1 MVAVS
6 HEGSLWA
13 RKAPPPPAALRLEG
27 ERKADVCIVGGGFL
41 GMSTAL
47 HLAEAGASVAVLE
60 AGAIGEG
67 GSGRNGGQ
75 VIPGIKKNH
84 KQLTDKFGIDWADR
98 LVALGDGAA
107 DRVYRLI
114 ETHGIEC
121 DLQRNGWLR
130 AAHAEPALRDVEEM
144 AAELQ
149 GRGQDVEILSRA
161 EFARRSG
168 TDVYVGGMHDKRAGG
183 INPLAYV
190 RGLAAAAIR
199 AGAAVHTDS
208 PAKAIERSGRQWRVS
223 CPFGSVVAEQVVL
236 ATGAYTGAL
245 WPGLARSFIGV
256 QSAQIA
262 SKPLSEN
269 LRASIMPAKAVL
281 SDTRKLANYYRV
293 DGEGRL
299 IMGGRGPLGD
309 APEPG
314 TLTALARAARER
326 FPMLGEVEWE
336 HAWAGRIDMTLDQM
350 PHLCV
355 LAPGV
360 TSFLGLNGRGIALTT
375 TFGAVLANRLTGGR
389 DAALHWPESK
399 LSTVP
404 FHALRAPALRAAV
417 AWYRLRDAL
426 GYAS

>member
-1 MVAVS
+1 MVAVTQD
-6 HEGSLWA
+6 GSLWA
-13 RKAPPPPAALRLEG
+13 RKAPPPPDTWRLEG
-27 ERKADVCIVGGGFL
+27 ERRADVCIVGGGFL

-47 HLAEAGASVAVLE
+47 HLAEAGTSVAVLE
-60 AGAIGEG
+60 AGEIGEG

-84 KQLTDKFGIDWADR
+84 KQLTEKFGGDWADK

-107 DRVYRLI
+107 HRVYGLI
-114 ETHGIEC
+114 EKHGIQC

-130 AAHAEPALRDVEEM
+130 AAHAEPALRDVEAM

-149 GRGQDVEILSRA
+149 GRGQDVEVLSRD

-168 TDVYVGGMHDKRAGG
+168 TSVYVGGMHDKRAAG

-199 AGAAVHTDS
+199 SGATVHTDS
-208 PAKAIERSGRQWRVS
+208 PAESITKSGKAWRVS
-223 CPFGSVVAEQVVL
+223 TPSGTVVAEQIVL
-236 ATGAYTGAL
+236 ATGAYTDAL
-245 WPGLARSFIGV
+245 WPGLAKSFIGV

-293 DGEGRL
+293 DAEGRL

-309 APEPG
+309 DPEPS
-314 TLTALARAARER
+314 TLVALERAARER
-326 FPMLGEVEWE
+326 FPMLADVEWE

-389 DAALHWPESK
+389 DVALHWPESK
-399 LSTVP
+399 LATVP
-404 FHALRAPALRAAV
+404 FHALRAPGLRVAV

-426 GYAS
+426 GYAG

>member
-1 MVAVS
+1 MVAATQD
-6 HEGSLWA
+6 GSLWA
-13 RKAPPPPAALRLEG
+13 RKAPSPPDTRRLEG
-27 ERKADVCIVGGGFL
+27 ERKADVAIVGGGFL

-47 HLAEAGASVAVLE
+47 HLAEAGASAVVLE
-60 AGAIGEG
+60 AGEIGEG

-84 KQLTDKFGIDWADR
+84 KQLTEKFGVDWADKM
-98 LVALGDGAA
+98 VALGDGAA
-107 DRVYRLI
+107 ARVYKLI
-114 ETHGIEC
+114 DKHKIAC
-121 DLQRNGWLR
+121 DLQRHGWLR

-149 GRGQDVEILSRA
+149 GRGQDVEVLSRD
-161 EFARRSG
+161 EITRRSG
-168 TDVYVGGMHDKRAGG
+168 TPVYAGGMHDKRAAG

-190 RGLAAAAIR
+190 RGLAEAAIR
-199 AGAAVHTDS
+199 AGAAVHTRS
-208 PAKAIERSGRQWRVS
+208 GAVKLERSGKSWRVATRS
-223 CPFGSVVAEQVVL
+223 GAVLAEHVVL
-236 ATGAYTGAL
+236 ATGAYTDAL
-245 WPGLARSFIGV
+245 WPGLGRSFIGV

-262 SKPLSEN
+262 SKPLGEN
-269 LRASIMPAKAVL
+269 LRAVIMPSRAVL

-293 DGEGRL
+293 DPEGRL

-309 APEPG
+309 SPEPA
-314 TLTALARAARER
+314 TLAALERSARER

-355 LAPGV
+355 LAPGL

-389 DAALHWPESK
+389 DVALHWPESR
-399 LSTVP
+399 LATVP

-426 GYAS
+426 GYAG